1 MNYFCSK
8 KIKRRPYICL
18 YAFVP
23 LWCEG
28 PELSWHGAYRKA
40 EAFDEAVEQW
50 VRSVRHYFFAL
61 KEQSLENICVIERH
75 RVELE

>member
-1 MNYFCSK
+1 MNYFGSN
-8 KIKRRPYICL
+8 KIKYNLICL

-50 VRSVRHYFFAL
+50 VRSVHRYFFA
-61 KEQSLENICVIERH
+61 KRDSH
-75 RVELE
+75 